1 MRANHP
7 RAAFGERKAALF
19 NERHPV
25 GELVAVR
32 RTPGEPATWD
42 RVFAPAYGFGDG
54 AMVELA
60 SSRLPVDC
68 DVVFAFEP
76 GLGNAELTGGAQR
89 CPEARRLRA
98 WVLAAAFTLGA
109 AAAVLLALAVP
120 PKQATPPSHI
130 VIDCDEPATVELPTY
145 TPRGEQA

>member
-42 RVFAPAYGFGDG
+42 RVFAPAYGYGDA

-76 GLGNAELTGGAQR
+76 GLGNAEQTGSAQR
-89 CPEARRLRA
+89 CPEAGRLRA
-98 WVLAAAFTLGA
+98 WAVVCAYVLGFAT
-109 AAAVLLALAVP
+109 AVALALVQP
-120 PKQATPPSHI
+120 VRGTTP
-130 VIDCDEPATVELPTY
+130 AAQTTVEA
-145 TPRGEQA
+145 GDAA

>member
-1 MRANHP
+1 MRTNHP
-7 RAAFGERKAALF
+7 HAIFGERKAVLF
-19 NERHPV
+19 NDQHPV
-25 GELVAVR
+25 GALVAVR

-42 RVFAPAYGFGDG
+42 RVFAPAYGFGDA

-68 DVVFAFEP
+68 DVVFSFEP
-76 GLGNAELTGGAQR
+76 GLGNTEPSAGMQR

-98 WVLAAAFTLGA
+98 WVLAMAFSLGA

-120 PKQATPPSHI
+120 PARGTPPSHT
-130 VIDCDEPATVELPTY
+130 VIDCDEPDGAV
-145 TPRGEQA
+145 TPARRTRA